1 MASPATWRT
10 TQGGLVSLTLFNDI
24 ADNIILM
31 WLDMMVE
38 YQRLT
43 PNRIGEA
50 VGHFLGVFNADDGMV
65 VYSDY
70 D

>member
-1 MASPATWRT
+1 
-10 TQGGLVSLTLFNDI
+10 
-24 ADNIILM
+24 M

-50 VGHFLGVFNADDGMV
+50 VMHFLGVFNADDGMV